1 MEIDKI
7 NDDTFRCILT
17 KEDLEDR
24 NLKFEDFLK
33 NSSQV
38 QELLREVMEQAHDR
52 FGFEVRNNAV
62 ALRMMP
68 TQEGDLNIIVC
79 GGTPEE
85 QFKTFMREVIK
96 ASGMPPEMLWGE
108 GRPPKDTAN
117 VSVSDVKADSVRELF
132 PNLIVSFADLDSVSD
147 YARRIFNNRPVN
159 SDLYKN
165 RQDGRYYLIIRSNR
179 LSKKYFEM
187 ILNCFGDYC
196 ELYGMDEMRE
206 AHIKEEFEPI
216 ILKKAVRVM
225 ARV

>member
-7 NDDTFRCILT
+7 NDDTFRCLLT

-33 NSSQV
+33 NSSRV
-38 QELLREVMEQAHDR
+38 QDLLHEVMEEAHDR
-52 FGFEVRNNAV
+52 FGFEIKNNAV

-85 QFKTFMREVIK
+85 QFKTFMREVIR
-96 ASGMPPEMLWGE
+96 ASGLTQDQLWGE
-108 GRPPKDTAN
+108 GRKPADENN
-117 VSVSDVKADSVRELF
+117 VSVSDVKAESVKELF
-132 PNLIVSFADLDSVSD
+132 PNVIISFGDLDSVSE
-147 YARRIFNNRPVN
+147 YARRIYAGRPVN
-159 SDLYKN
+159 SDLYKDS
-165 RQDGRYYLIIRSNR
+165 RDGRYYLIIRNIR
-179 LSKKYFEM
+179 LSKKYYEM
-187 ILNCFGDYC
+187 ILNCFGDYG

-206 AHIKEEFEPI
+206 AHIKEEFDPI

-225 ARV
+225 AKM